1 MDDDPFRAGMVKPNL
16 FHTLK
21 IRSFKHAWTKLQRCS
36 ALSAELTLIQ
46 CSADGSFCPLPLL
59 CCIIANLFLVRSGKW
74 NSLERVTVVPDVY
87 FYLLF
92 PRRLS
97 SGRSIWIDFPIAAV
111 VRAVWRG

>member
-46 CSADGSFCPLPLL
+46 CSYTVLRGWQILPIAPIMLYYREPLL
-59 CCIIANLFLVRSGKW
+59 SEIGEMEFVGAC
-74 NSLERVTVVPDVY
+74 NSCPGC
-87 FYLLF
+87 LL
-92 PRRLS
+92 LS
-97 SGRSIWIDFPIAAV
+97 SFSSPSFFRQEHMD
-111 VRAVWRG
+111 